1 MHLELSVSV
10 NKTTQM
16 CPSCIER
23 QTFSV
28 VVQKIILL
36 NDFTAFYQ
44 LTATVRQ
51 GEVTQQAVTLNTLE
65 ASHQL
70 LCGNLSVTST
80 EKQEDCFNTFGSPH
94 DMMALS
100 GV

>member
-1 MHLELSVSV
+1 MHLELNVSV

-16 CPSCIER
+16 CPSC
-23 QTFSV
+23 TDVFFSSA
-28 VVQKIILL
+28 KNLLL

-44 LTATVRQ
+44 LRATVRQ
-51 GEVTQQAVTLNTLE
+51 GEVTQRAVTENTLE

-80 EKQEDCFNTFGSPH
+80 EKQGDCLNTFGSPY

-100 GV
+100 GL